1 MLPVALVLLMSAASP
16 GPSGGSARPA
26 ECAKAD
32 GSSGTNVWER
42 AKAPELAQYCEK
54 LASATAQLVGT
65 EPVSPEVLTLVDSAI
80 QLRPQRAP
88 GHALRGRALVRLA
101 RYPEAVAAFEAA
113 KKRDDRAL
121 DEPRALFA
129 FAHALARTGRLSDAL
144 VAFRTL
150 LPRAARLEA
159 AERGAAYVEAG
170 LLLLRGGPS
179 QLDDAIAVLREAR
192 RQAQDAVHSAA
203 LLGLALALERAGEH
217 EQARALLA
225 EPSKLPKRLES
236 ALAEP
241 RAREVLAVGEPG
253 IEHLLVGA
261 LLEEADPA
269 RAVAAYRA
277 GLEKS
282 AAGAASAPRP
292 GGQPAKGPWDE
303 HTRKRIDALSGR
315 KAPR

>member
-1 MLPVALVLLMSAASP
+1 MAASSP
-16 GPSGGSARPA
+16 APSGGAARPA

-32 GSSGTNVWER
+32 GSSGTNAWER
-42 AKAPELAQYCEK
+42 AKAPELTQYCEK

-65 EPVSPEVLTLVDSAI
+65 EPVSPEVLTLVDAAI
-80 QLRPQRAP
+80 RLRPQRAP
-88 GHALRGRALVRLA
+88 GHALRGRALARLA
-101 RYPEAVAAFEAA
+101 RYPEAVAAFEEA

-129 FAHALARTGRLSDAL
+129 FAHALARAGRRTEGLA
-144 VAFRTL
+144 AFRAL
-150 LPRAARLEA
+150 LPRASRLEA

-170 LLLLRGGPS
+170 LLLLRDGPT

-192 RQAQDAVHSAA
+192 RQAHDGVHAAA
-203 LLGLALALERAGEH
+203 LLGLALALERVGEH
-217 EQARALLA
+217 DQARALLV
-225 EPSKLPKRLES
+225 EPGKLPKRLES

-253 IEHLLVGA
+253 IEHLLLGV

-269 RAVAAYRA
+269 RAATAYRT
-277 GLEKS
+277 GLERS
-282 AAGAASAPRP
+282 RVDAPPRPASA
-292 GGQPAKGPWDE
+292 GGGAEPARGPWDE